1 MWRQRNSAPPLR
13 KNPHRRQ
20 ETQTRIHPSNLALLG
35 SHSLEAAAEAEE
47 VAAVAAVAQ
56 DDLEAAE
63 VAAAVAKAEEVAA
76 EATQG
81 FRGSS

>member
-47 VAAVAAVAQ
+47 VAPAVAQ
-56 DDLEAAE
+56 GDREA
-63 VAAAVAKAEEVAA
+63 AA
-76 EATQG
+76 EAEEMAPAAA
-81 FRGSS
+81 